1 MRYTSKKITG
11 LLAMLLGVMLI
22 SRYSPDWL
30 FFTALAVI
38 TVFTLYLIYYYSS
51 Y

>member
-1 MRYTSKKITG
+1 MRYTSKKIAG
-11 LLAMLLGVMLI
+11 LLAMLLGVMLM

-30 FFTALAVI
+30 FFTVFAV
-38 TVFTLYLIYYYSS
+38 TTAFTLYFVYYYSS